1 MKWIRTIVLV
11 ALALILGLWVFYGE
25 RHLDDI
31 ERKSRPDLRLVRVAR
46 DGIDTLTIMTDIDTI
61 RAVSFGDSLWRIIE
75 PVEWRGDPRNWELIV
90 QNLRTSL
97 RERTFLA
104 NEDSLRYY
112 TLRYPNATMIY
123 TFRDKSMPAET
134 LLVGG
139 PTPNEKLGYV
149 RFAGSD
155 SVIVTNIAVHQSVLV
170 TLHAL
175 RYKWIFED
183 YLQEPITE
191 LRIRR
196 GNDVMRIE
204 RQGRRWRM
212 VEPVDRYADADTVAR
227 FLKVFADQRV
237 DRFFDHP
244 EREPAFFGLGEPSR
258 AEVVLTASNEDDSVQ
273 DDSVR
278 TYRLRI
284 GTLVPALA
292 GSGYIGIWGMDDERQ
307 NSVMQLPMDVLFA
320 LDRETANFWDRRIAM
335 FERRDI
341 DSVAIAGP
349 NGLIRLS
356 RNEQGLWRMWSPREQ
371 SAFRA
376 RVNHLIADIDM
387 ARTAEFTGRRGD
399 LTKPRL
405 KIELFGADSLH
416 ASISFGEFRGD
427 KVYATG
433 SDVDEIVLV
442 NRELFTRLNPTIDE
456 FDEPAPTIR
465 R

>member
-31 ERKSRPDLRLVRVAR
+31 ERKSRPDKRLVRVAR

-61 RAVSFGDSLWRIIE
+61 KAVSFGDSLWRIIE

-112 TLRYPNATMIY
+112 TLRYPNGTVVY
-123 TFRDKSMPAET
+123 SFRDKSMPAET

-139 PTPNEKLGYV
+139 STPNDKFGYV
-149 RFAGSD
+149 RFADSD
-155 SVIVTNIAVHQSVLV
+155 SVIVTNIAVHQSVLIS
-170 TLHAL
+170 LHAL
-175 RYKWIFED
+175 RYQWIFED
-183 YLQEPITE
+183 YKQDPITE
-191 LRIRR
+191 VRIRR
-196 GNDVMRIE
+196 GNDAIRIE
-204 RQGRRWRM
+204 RQGSRWRM
-212 VEPVDRYADADTVAR
+212 IEPIERYADADTVAR
-227 FLKVFADQRV
+227 FLKTFTDQRV
-237 DRFFDHP
+237 DRFFDHTD
-244 EREPAFFGLGEPSR
+244 REPAFFGLGEPSR
-258 AEVVLTASNEDDSVQ
+258 AEVILAATSD

-278 TYRLRI
+278 NHHLRI
-284 GTLVPALA
+284 GTLVPALT
-292 GSGYIGIWGMDDERQ
+292 GPGYIGIWGMDNDRQ
-307 NSVMQLPMDVLFA
+307 HSVMKLPMQVLFEI
-320 LDRETANFWDRRIAM
+320 DRETANYWDRRIAM

-349 NGLIRLS
+349 NGTMRLS

-371 SAFRA
+371 SVFRA
-376 RVNHLIADIDM
+376 RVNHIIADIDM
-387 ARTAEFTGRRGD
+387 ARTVEYTGRRGD
-399 LTKPRL
+399 ISNPRL
-405 KIELFGADSLH
+405 KIELFGGDSLH
-416 ASISFGEFRGD
+416 AAISFGEFRGD
-427 KVYATG
+427 KIYATG

-442 NRELFTRLNPTIDE
+442 NRELYNKLNPTIDE
-456 FDEPAPTIR
+456 FNEPEPTIR